1 MASNGDGV
9 WAGSRRLQ
17 NLARHFCLV
26 QKQPPSPGFTNQA
39 AVLICLFQ
47 GDDGHL
53 RVILT
58 KRAPSL
64 SSYSGE
70 VALPGGKVEE
80 GDADYVD
87 TALREAKEE
96 IGLDPS
102 QVNVVTVLHPFVAKR
117 NVLVVPVI
125 GLLSEKK
132 KFNPVPNDG
141 EVEAIFDEAKY
152 KGEEFLC
159 NFFDF
164 ETDNKK
170 YVIWALTAEILIRAA
185 SIVYQRPPAFV
196 ERSPKFWSLGA
207 VEDATTTQIQ
217 STPQF
222 S

>member
-17 NLARHFCLV
+17 NLARHFC
-26 QKQPPSPGFTNQA
+26 FTNQA

-102 QVNVVTVLHPFVAKR
+102 QVNVVTVLDR
-117 NVLVVPVI
+117 NVSVVPVI
-125 GLLSEKK
+125 GLLYEKK

-164 ETDNKK
+164 ETNNKK
-170 YVIWALTAEILIRAA
+170 YVIWALNAEILIRAA

-196 ERSPKFWSLGA
+196 ERSPKFWSFGA
-207 VEDATTTQIQ
+207 VEDVTTPQIQ
-217 STPQF
+217 TTSQF